1 MKIKWML
8 TLFCATM
15 LVSACGNNP
24 CSQGILERFQRSDQ
38 AKFSEQPLVGP
49 TGQLVENQGWYIKN
63 QGGRCVVGFT
73 AKVNGKK
80 TEFARWYIDP
90 KAEMI
95 YADSEYANFLTQRL
109 PLDKT
114 LPK

>member
-1 MKIKWML
+1 
-8 TLFCATM
+8 M

-38 AKFSEQPLVGP
+38 SEVLRATSGRPNWNSFK
-49 TGQLVENQGWYIKN
+49 NQGWYIKN